1 MEGPEVERLR
11 GELDRLCEL
20 ANVGAG
26 HAAGALARLIGC
38 TVWMDP
44 PRVRIA
50 PRGKPDPAT
59 GVLGLE
65 TSGAVTQGLVDL
77 DVQGLPADS
86 LDTYRERVTRTSL
99 EDLQRQARERLH
111 PERAAIVV
119 VGPAEALVPALEG
132 LGPVRVVQP

>member
-1 MEGPEVERLR
+1 VSSLFTLRSLLAYRGVSRPALEAFRDARLR
-11 GELDRLCEL
+11 EVFRHAWERVPYYRRRFERHGLGPDDVRGVADL
-20 ANVGAG
+20 A
-26 HAAGALARLIGC
+26 ALPITC
-38 TVWMDP
+38 
-44 PRVRIA
+44 
-50 PRGKPDPAT
+50 K
-59 GVLGLE
+59 E
-65 TSGAVTQGLVDL
+65 